1 MRGQNFKAG
10 IFVMVALV
18 LLVAMVLRVS
28 QGSLF
33 FSSAYTI
40 YMDVPSAVGIS
51 KNTPVMVA
59 GVDIGVVDSVTLSSA
74 NKARL
79 KLAIKKDFTIS
90 QTATGHIKTTGI
102 LGDAYIEIQQK
113 SSKPRLEPDGVISDV
128 LSYGDFNSL
137 TASLGLIAADVK
149 VITSQMRKTM
159 EGDDSSFNKI
169 VKNIEKITKSLSNV
183 TTKNEKNLNVLIAN
197 LKTVSQNLNYVVA
210 KNMGKVGNSFTNIED
225 ITGTIARGEGTVGKL
240 IKDDVTVEKINDAL
254 DGINDF
260 LGGGNRLKVDLGMH
274 SEYLAGT
281 GDFKNYVSL
290 NLSPRPDKY
299 FLFEVV
305 SDPDPSFVTAIEETV
320 VTSGGASTTV
330 TTERRN
336 KTLDGFRFT
345 AQIAKK
351 YHDFT
356 IRGGLIES
364 SGGVGLDFDKG
375 PVGLSFSAFDFKSTA
390 GQRPHLKALGKAN
403 LTSSFYLLGGV
414 DDIINQNQDLAWFLG
429 AGLSFT
435 DDDIKSLFGILSA
448 GASASK

>member
-1 MRGQNFKAG
+1 MFTG
-10 IFVMVALV
+10 IVEHLAE
-18 LLVAMVLRVS
+18 
-28 QGSLF
+28 
-33 FSSAYTI
+33 I
-40 YMDVPSAVGIS
+40 
-51 KNTPVMVA
+51 
-59 GVDIGVVDSVTLSSA
+59 VDIKKTKNNLDITLSCELTSEFKIDQSVSHNGICLTVVNIS
-74 NKARL
+74 NK
-79 KLAIKKDFTIS
+79 
-90 QTATGHIKTTGI
+90 
-102 LGDAYIEIQQK
+102 
-113 SSKPRLEPDGVISDV
+113 
-128 LSYGDFNSL
+128 SY
-137 TASLGLIAADVK
+137 T
-149 VITSQMRKTM
+149 
-159 EGDDSSFNKI
+159 
-169 VKNIEKITKSLSNV
+169 
-183 TTKNEKNLNVLIAN
+183 
-197 LKTVSQNLNYVVA
+197 
-210 KNMGKVGNSFTNIED
+210 
-225 ITGTIARGEGTVGKL
+225 
-240 IKDDVTVEKINDAL
+240 
-254 DGINDF
+254 
-260 LGGGNRLKVDLGMH
+260 
-274 SEYLAGT
+274 
-281 GDFKNYVSL
+281 
-290 NLSPRPDKY
+290 
-299 FLFEVV
+299 
-305 SDPDPSFVTAIEETV
+305 VTAIEETV